1 MVIAISLF
9 AAGSAMSGS
18 ATTSAV
24 LLCGRI
30 IQGIGGAGIGLL
42 TQIIISGLV
51 SVRERS
57 KYISIIFVAF
67 TIGTGLGPTVG
78 GILLQ
83 RASWRWTFFINIPI
97 ACVTIFML
105 CIFLP
110 HPPHPSYLFKVK
122 AMQLDFIGNL
132 LLIASVTAMLI
143 GLSYGGSRDSWS
155 SAKVFIPIIF
165 GFLELAVFG
174 LFEASQYCT
183 NPILPPHVLFC
194 NRTTIVTLILSITQ
208 FMFSYWIIYFL
219 PVYFQGVLL
228 ASPEQ
233 SGVFLLPTVL
243 FSVPVS
249 ILFGYLMTKV
259 GRYQPIHISATGLL
273 TLGLGLFTML
283 NSGSSLAEVVVLQCI
298 AAGGFGILMTTVLPA
313 VQGSLPEK
321 DNAIAT
327 AAWGFLRAVGGI
339 WGVGIPAAI
348 FDNQFQKYLA
358 IHVSNTQILDS
369 LNGGSAYAHVSGS
382 YINSLPLP
390 LRDDVISTYVDA
402 LKIVWAIAA
411 GLSGISFL
419 LCFLGKEIPMR
430 MTNQAGNSDQEV
442 ATTCGTE

>member
-1 MVIAISLF
+1 MIIALSLF
-9 AAGSAMSGS
+9 AAGSAVSGS
-18 ATTSAV
+18 ATTSTL

-67 TIGTGLGPTVG
+67 IIGTGLGPIIG
-78 GILLQ
+78 GMLLQ
-83 RASWRWTFFINIPI
+83 RISWRWIFFINIPI
-97 ACVTIFML
+97 ACVTICML

-110 HPPHPSYLFKVK
+110 HPPHPIQVK
-122 AMQLDFIGNL
+122 GTQLDLIGNL

-143 GLSYGGSRDSWS
+143 GLSYGGSRHSWS
-155 SAKVFIPIIF
+155 SAKVLIPIIL
-165 GFLELAVFG
+165 GFLGLITFG
-174 LFEASQYCT
+174 LFEASHYCT
-183 NPILPPHVLFC
+183 NPILPPQILLC
-194 NRTTIVTLILSITQ
+194 NRTTVITLILSVTQ

-243 FSVPVS
+243 FSVPIS

-259 GRYQPIHISATGLL
+259 GRYKPIHIGATGSL
-273 TLGLGLFTML
+273 TLGLGLFAML
-283 NSGSSLAEVVVLQCI
+283 NSRSSLAEVVVLQCI

-321 DNAIAT
+321 DTAIAT

-339 WGVGIPAAI
+339 WGVGVPATI
-348 FDNQFQKYLA
+348 FDNQFQKYLVS
-358 IHVSNTQILDS
+358 HVSNAQILDS
-369 LNGGSAYAHVSGS
+369 LNGGSAYARVSGS
-382 YINSLPLP
+382 YIKSLPLP
-390 LRDDVISTYVDA
+390 FRAEVISTYVDA
-402 LKIVWAIAA
+402 LKIVWAMAA

-419 LCFLGKEIPMR
+419 LCFLEKEIPMR
-430 MTNQAGNSDQEV
+430 TTNQARESDREI
-442 ATTCGTE
+442 ATSRGME